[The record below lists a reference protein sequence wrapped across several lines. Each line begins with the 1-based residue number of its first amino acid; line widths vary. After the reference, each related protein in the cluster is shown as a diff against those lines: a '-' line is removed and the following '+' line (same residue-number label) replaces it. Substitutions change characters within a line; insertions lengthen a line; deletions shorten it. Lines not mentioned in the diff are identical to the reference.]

1 MGPPTTEDIE
11 TAYRRRIQ
19 TLTFAMHQVEIAA
32 IKMIES
38 ADRYEHLIKELDKI
52 IKGEENE
59 RFSF

>member
-52 IKGEENE
+52 IKGEEK
-59 RFSF
+59 